1 MSKIKI
7 DDIEL
12 YSLSECAKEFIP
24 GSNKHVSDSFVKFL
38 VDNDLLSKEE
48 IKYRI
53 RKHNVYNVK
62 DILEDYMMG
71 HYYTEP
77 KKIKGE
83 MKNGTLYFDSF
94 MALVLTKL
102 FVDYTKILEEETNHE
117 YKITEG
123 MLKERMLDVALEF
136 YVPRIDD

>member
-1 MSKIKI
+1 M
-7 DDIEL
+7 
-12 YSLSECAKEFIP
+12 
-24 GSNKHVSDSFVKFL
+24 
-38 VDNDLLSKEE
+38 DNDLLSKEE

-83 MKNGTLYFDSF
+83 MKNGKLYFDSF

-102 FVDYTKILEEETNHE
+102 FVDYTQMLEEETNHE